1 MVYRHTQIGW
11 LMLAVMAALSAFF
24 VATNQALLA
33 RGVAW
38 LPLGI
43 LIVLLLLF
51 GSLTVSIED
60 RELRARF
67 GIGLVGTTVLLDR
80 VVSCAVVENSWL
92 WGWGI
97 RLYPGGRLYNVSG
110 LRAVELVLQDGRRVR
125 IGSDEPEAL
134 EAALRPF
141 VGARPGPPAVE
152 LSGAAP
158 WRILGWALGLAALGF
173 LVWLVFMSHAEM
185 QPPRANLT
193 ATALEVKSFMYGIE
207 LPLRDVTSVS
217 LLPRLPSLRRTN
229 GFAASG
235 VLRGHFSTPDLGA
248 GMVFADQGS
257 PPFLLVRTATTFV
270 IVGSPDPG
278 QTQALHDAL
287 ARVWRP

>member
-1 MVYRHTQIGW
+1 MYRHTQIGW
-11 LMLAVMAALSAFF
+11 VMLAVMAALSVFF
-24 VATNQALLA
+24 VATNQRLLA
-33 RGVAW
+33 QGMAW

-43 LIVLLLLF
+43 LVAVLLLF
-51 GSLTVSIED
+51 GSLTVTVEE

-67 GIGLVGTTVLLDR
+67 GIGLVGTTVPLDQ

-134 EAALRPF
+134 AVALRPF
-141 VGARPGPPAVE
+141 VGARPGPPAIE
-152 LSGAAP
+152 PRGAVP
-158 WRILGWALGLAALGF
+158 WRILGWVLGLAAIGF

-193 ATALEVKSFMYGIE
+193 ATALEVKSFLYGAE
-207 LPLRDVTSVS
+207 LPLREITEVS
-217 LLPRLPSLRRTN
+217 LETRLPGLRRTN

-235 VLRGHFSTPDLGA
+235 VLRGHFSAAELGS
-248 GMVFADQGS
+248 GMVFADQGN
-257 PPFLLVRTATTFV
+257 PPFLVVRTATTFL
-270 IVGSPDPG
+270 IVGFPDPG

-287 ARVWRP
+287 VRARGR